1 MYHSFLLFSVSLC
14 VWIRTHPLME
24 TIRQGSE
31 QNILVQRL
39 STNFLYQVPLTVTST
54 EEKALSILR
63 LFTWYKI
70 TGAFVREG
78 KKKKHRILP
87 CIADVKMSP
96 RVCHGQGT
104 TAKHLSHDAHPCT
117 HAENG
122 MCLTTAAL
130 KGRRPVQDVVLTT
143 LRWDVTAQMHCT
155 VQ

>member
-1 MYHSFLLFSVSLC
+1 MK
-14 VWIRTHPLME
+14 

-54 EEKALSILR
+54 DEKALSTLR

-70 TGAFVREG
+70 TGAFVR
-78 KKKKHRILP
+78 KKKRKKRKKNNKKHRILP

-96 RVCHGQGT
+96 GVCHGQGT
-104 TAKHLSHDAHPCT
+104 TAKHLDKYPYVRSHDAHPCT

-122 MCLTTAAL
+122 MRLTTAAL

-143 LRWDVTAQMHCT
+143 LPWDVTAQCT
-155 VQ
+155 VQYSK